1 MTYKGFKNLTSALL
15 VGDIRLPA
23 DDESVKALLEMAFF
37 LIASKTQVLRLLTLN
52 KDQSILRTAEGDYL
66 VRFPMLPEKDDD
78 TLDIDHE
85 LCFAAA
91 RYVASFVTKDIN
103 RSRFHEDKGNDII
116 DLYTAKVDTI
126 MQQIREEY
134 DNGEYECL
142 LPIGVKHA

>member
-1 MTYKGFKNLTSALL
+1 
-15 VGDIRLPA
+15 
-23 DDESVKALLEMAFF
+23 
-37 LIASKTQVLRLLTLN
+37 
-52 KDQSILRTAEGDYL
+52 
-66 VRFPMLPEKDDD
+66 MLPEKDDD
-78 TLDIDHE
+78 VLDIDHE